1 MRYYII
7 GCAKSGTT
15 LLHRLMYGFYSE
27 ISGGPKPV
35 WQEGSI
41 TNEIDLYHLMQHD
54 DPCVGKRV
62 KNFPCSGPSVHPDVT
77 MEYAKAWSIGLIYI
91 ERSKEAVLESSN
103 GYVSEERYDL
113 CHSESVKYDHLIL
126 YKVKFEDIIAFP
138 NMTQRHLSAS
148 LGLRIKHKWSTYPDF
163 VPDEAFNHDA
173 GPKYRSRRLGG

>member
-1 MRYYII
+1 
-7 GCAKSGTT
+7 
-15 LLHRLMYGFYSE
+15 MYGFYSE